1 MLNFYLERL
10 SKLTYSDSRKINKIQ
25 PRSAIVCFSV
35 EEVYAI
41 AEIIRREKGGAAI
54 VTGGLSPKTRNSQVA
69 LYQSGEVD
77 YLVATD
83 AIGMGLN
90 LDLANVSFA
99 SLTKF
104 DGFNH
109 RKLYVNELAQIAG
122 RAGRYT
128 TDGTFG
134 TTANCEQL
142 TYDVINNIENHRFLD
157 IKKIQWR
164 NSNLSFENLNS
175 LIESL
180 NIKPKMIDLMKSRE
194 STDLSTF
201 KMMSENQLIYEKI
214 LNIKDVKLLWTVCQ
228 IPDYRK
234 ISLTDHVQILT
245 EIFLLLIDKG
255 ELPETWLEKK
265 IISLDKYDGEIEK
278 ISRRLSYIR
287 TWNYVANRGSWLENP
302 SFLQKAAKSIEEK
315 LSDKLHQL
323 LIERFIDR
331 RTTVLLKTIRERG
344 KLNAEFNQDNDLI
357 VENQIIGRV
366 EGLNFIFNNTESSIE
381 KKRLLLITKDIVVS
395 KIKNIVDQLYET
407 PDTEFSINNLGEII
421 WQKNIIGKL
430 ERGNLI
436 YKPFVIPIISDI
448 VPSSIVEK
456 IKTRIEYFINNYIK
470 QNFPSLFSIID
481 DKEIVGISSGLVFIM
496 SEHLGVL
503 SRDHVK
509 KEVNSLDQDCR
520 SKFRKYGFRFGQ
532 YSVYHPLFLKPEPTR
547 LRMTLWKIFNQVE
560 KSIDPPLPGLVTIPI
575 LDGVENTYYEVAGFK
590 KIGSRAIRIDM
601 LERLADLIRVEDTKK
616 GFKANSEMLSIT
628 GLSFI
633 QLKDILENL
642 GYKSDNIP
650 LPEIKTL
657 EIDKEKNLKNIINDN
672 DKDKNLGL
680 PEEKLDLDE
689 INQNQIIFKF
699 DYKKIKISKTFNKL

>member
-1 MLNFYLERL
+1 
-10 SKLTYSDSRKINKIQ
+10 
-25 PRSAIVCFSV
+25 
-35 EEVYAI
+35 
-41 AEIIRREKGGAAI
+41 
-54 VTGGLSPKTRNSQVA
+54 
-69 LYQSGEVD
+69 
-77 YLVATD
+77 
-83 AIGMGLN
+83 
-90 LDLANVSFA
+90 
-99 SLTKF
+99 
-104 DGFNH
+104 
-109 RKLYVNELAQIAG
+109 
-122 RAGRYT
+122 
-128 TDGTFG
+128 
-134 TTANCEQL
+134 
-142 TYDVINNIENHRFLD
+142 
-157 IKKIQWR
+157 
-164 NSNLSFENLNS
+164 
-175 LIESL
+175 
-180 NIKPKMIDLMKSRE
+180 MIDLMKSRE

-395 KIKNIVDQLYET
+395 KIKNIVNQLYET

-456 IKTRIEYFINNYIK
+456 IKTRIEYFVNNYIK
-470 QNFPSLFSIID
+470 QNFSSLFSIID

-503 SRDHVK
+503 SRVHVK

-547 LRMTLWKIFNQVE
+547 LRMTLWKVFTQVE

-590 KIGSRAIRIDM
+590 NLGSRAIRIDM
-601 LERLADLIRVEDTKK
+601 LERLADLIRAEDTKK

-642 GYKSDNIP
+642 GYKSENIP

-657 EIDKEKNLKNIINDN
+657 GTDKEKNLKNIINNN

-680 PEEKLDLDE
+680 PEAKLDLDE
-689 INQNQIIFKF
+689 INPNQIIFKF
-699 DYKKIKISKTFNKL
+699 DFKKIKISKTFNKRTKNKNNHTKAIEIKNKNNFKIKKNKDRKRLDPNNPFAALASLIKDNKDKFN

>member
-1 MLNFYLERL
+1 
-10 SKLTYSDSRKINKIQ
+10 
-25 PRSAIVCFSV
+25 
-35 EEVYAI
+35 
-41 AEIIRREKGGAAI
+41 
-54 VTGGLSPKTRNSQVA
+54 
-69 LYQSGEVD
+69 
-77 YLVATD
+77 
-83 AIGMGLN
+83 
-90 LDLANVSFA
+90 
-99 SLTKF
+99 
-104 DGFNH
+104 
-109 RKLYVNELAQIAG
+109 
-122 RAGRYT
+122 
-128 TDGTFG
+128 
-134 TTANCEQL
+134 
-142 TYDVINNIENHRFLD
+142 
-157 IKKIQWR
+157 
-164 NSNLSFENLNS
+164 
-175 LIESL
+175 
-180 NIKPKMIDLMKSRE
+180 MIDLMKSRE

-456 IKTRIEYFINNYIK
+456 IKTRIEYFVNNYIK
-470 QNFPSLFSIID
+470 QNFSSLFSIID

-503 SRDHVK
+503 SRVHVK

-590 KIGSRAIRIDM
+590 NLGSRAIRIDM
-601 LERLADLIRVEDTKK
+601 LERLADLIRAEDTKK

-642 GYKSDNIP
+642 GYKSENIP

-657 EIDKEKNLKNIINDN
+657 GIDNEKNLKNIINNN

-680 PEEKLDLDE
+680 PEAKLALDE
-689 INQNQIIFKF
+689 INPNQIIFKF
-699 DYKKIKISKTFNKL
+699 DFKKIKISKTFNKRTKNKNNHTKAIEIKNKNNFKIKKNKDRKRLDPNNPFAALASLIKDNKDKFN